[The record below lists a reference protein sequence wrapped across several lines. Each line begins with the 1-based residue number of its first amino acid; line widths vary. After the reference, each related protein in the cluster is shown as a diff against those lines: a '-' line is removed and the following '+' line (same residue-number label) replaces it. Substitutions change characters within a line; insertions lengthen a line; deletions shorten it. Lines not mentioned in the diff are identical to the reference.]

1 MFDSFNKP
9 GWQHTK
15 PEVRKAAIDELDDVA
30 VLVELIHKD
39 PEPEVQAHALAR
51 ITDSDELDKLA
62 DTLPQPLQAQ
72 ARAQRLK
79 QLLPDVSQISSISDE
94 VILVRIAGLADD
106 PELIVAS
113 IGQLKSPE
121 VRMDLAINHPVAKTR
136 LCAVQGIEDIDVLK
150 ELSLQSKHKDKAVY
164 RHCKEILDKHH
175 AQEREEAEQQQ
186 QIQQMSEDAKAL
198 STCVD
203 SPEYKAR
210 FQTLEYRWSQLK
222 KQAGAE
228 QKQPIEDDLEIC
240 AKRVEKLTEE
250 REAEENHQI
259 HVEEATGNFQ
269 EIISELEGIDISGL
283 ELTESKA
290 VKKFAKSLD
299 GIEDRWLAALHYAQ
313 PSSEQTREC
322 KQQLNLWRAIA
333 QASMQVLNKNPAL
346 DKLRA
351 DAEKLD
357 KSDFMAQHK
366 LLDKVEKQGE
376 KLSWPESHKA
386 ATPLPILQLK
396 ELQGQL
402 QQQLADLKKKE
413 KKNLESIESAFE
425 ELRKELD
432 DSNFKNA
439 DRVHNRLR
447 NLLRHV
453 SHKHQ
458 DHFHHEL
465 RPLTARLSEI
475 HDWQGFA
482 IEPKKI
488 ELCEQMRALVG
499 SEETPDVLATK
510 IKALQDEWKKLG
522 PLSPRRDQALWKK
535 FHKAADEAYEP
546 CKQAFA
552 QQSEARRENLKQ
564 RMALVAQLVD
574 YDNRMAWPGAE
585 DADPEAAPPDW
596 RMVQKTLDTA
606 RAAFNSIKPVS
617 GKGERKSR
625 GALQKTCDKIYSHI
639 KDEYERNITR
649 KKELIEQARSYVEL
663 EDLREAID
671 KAKGIQ
677 REWKEVGL
685 TPRQVDRKLWNDF
698 RGACDGVFARLDDQR
713 KQQNAARN
721 ERAEEAKARAE
732 QVKARALKEQQRW
745 PNLLEK
751 MQACALKTE
760 KEKKATKLWEK
771 EGDIP
776 RGIEAE
782 ALEAWWEQ
790 GSDDKLPEDKLRQA
804 CIALEVLIGV
814 DSPAEDKQARMAYQ
828 MQRLVEGMGSGQG
841 DQTQRLL
848 EQVNGFI
855 AMRPTGVWVGRFCGG
870 IKVEHIKQKN

>member
-9 GWQHTK
+9 GWQHAK
-15 PEVRKAAIDELDDVA
+15 PEVRKSAIDELDDVA
-30 VLVELIHKD
+30 VLIELVHKD
-39 PEPEVQAHALAR
+39 PEPEVQAHALSR
-51 ITDSDELDKLA
+51 ISDSDELDKLA
-62 DTLPQPLQAQ
+62 DALPQPLQAQ
-72 ARAQRLK
+72 ARSQRLK
-79 QLLPDVSQISSISDE
+79 QLLPDVSQLSSISDE
-94 VILVRIAGLADD
+94 AILVRIAGLADD
-106 PELIVAS
+106 PELIAAS
-113 IGQLKSPE
+113 IGQIKSPE
-121 VRMDLAINHPVAKTR
+121 VRMDLAINHPVAKAR
-136 LCAVQGIEDIDVLK
+136 LRAAQSIEDIELLK
-150 ELSLQSKHKDKAVY
+150 ELSHQSKHKDKSVF
-164 RHCKEILDKHH
+164 RHCKEILDNHH
-175 AQEREEAEQQQ
+175 AREREESEHQQK
-186 QIQQMSEDAKAL
+186 IQQMAEDARVL
-198 STCVD
+198 SSCVD

-222 KQAGAE
+222 EHAGTE
-228 QKQPIEDDLEIC
+228 QRQPIEDDLKIC
-240 AKRVEKLTEE
+240 AKRIEKLTEE
-250 REAEENHQI
+250 LAAEETQQV
-259 HVEEATGNFQ
+259 HVQEAAKAFR
-269 EIISELEGIDISGL
+269 EILAELEGIDISGL

-299 GIEDRWLAALHYAQ
+299 AIEDRWLAALHYAQ
-313 PSSEQTREC
+313 PSSAQTKEC
-322 KQQLNLWRAIA
+322 KAHLNLWRVIV
-333 QASMQVLNKNPAL
+333 QASRQVLNKKPAL
-346 DKLRA
+346 DKLHA
-351 DAEKLD
+351 DAGKLD
-357 KSDFMAQHK
+357 KSDFMTQHK
-366 LLDKVEKQGE
+366 LLEKVETHIQ
-376 KLSWPESHKA
+376 KLHWPESHRK
-386 ATPLPILQLK
+386 ATPGPILQLH

-432 DSNFKNA
+432 DNHFKNA
-439 DRVHNRLR
+439 DRVHSRLR

-465 RPLTARLSEI
+465 RPLTAKLGEI

-488 ELCEQMRALVG
+488 DLCEQMRALVG
-499 SEETPDVLATK
+499 SAEDPDVLAVK
-510 IKALQDEWKKLG
+510 IKALQDEWKQLG

-535 FHKAADEAYEP
+535 FHAAADEAYEP

-552 QQSEARRENLKQ
+552 QQSEARRDNLKQ

-574 YDNRMAWPGAE
+574 YDKRMAWPGAE
-585 DADPEAAPPDW
+585 DAESDTAPPDW

-606 RAAFNSIKPVS
+606 RAAFNNIKPVS

-625 GALQKTCDKIYSHI
+625 GALQKICDKIYGHI
-639 KDEYERNITR
+639 KDEYERNIAR
-649 KKELIEQARSYVEL
+649 KKELIEKARSYVEL

-685 TPRQVDRKLWNDF
+685 TPRQVDRKLWKDF

-732 QVKARALKEQQRW
+732 QAKARALKEQQRW
-745 PNLLEK
+745 PNLLDRMK
-751 MQACALKTE
+751 ACALKAE
-760 KEKKATKLWEK
+760 DEKKATKLWEK

-782 ALEAWWEQ
+782 ALEAWWDQ
-790 GSDDKLPEDKLRQA
+790 GVDDKTPEDDLREA
-804 CIALEVLIGV
+804 CIALEVLVGV
-814 DSPAEDKQARMAYQ
+814 DSPPEDKKARMAYQ
-828 MQRLVEGMGSGQG
+828 MQRLVEGMGGGQG
-841 DQTQRLL
+841 DHEERLL

-855 AMRPTGVWVGRFCGG
+855 AMRPAGVWVERFCCDG
-870 IKVEHIKQKN
+870 KLSPRKT

>member
-9 GWQHTK
+9 GWEHPK
-15 PEVRKAAIDELDDVA
+15 PEVRKSAIDELDDVA
-30 VLVELIHKD
+30 LLIGLVHDD
-39 PEPEVQAHALAR
+39 PEPEIRALALTR
-51 ITDSDELDKLA
+51 ISDSDELDKLA

-72 ARAQRLK
+72 ARAQRLQ
-79 QLLPDVSQISSISDE
+79 QLLPDASQISSISDE
-94 VILVRIAGLADD
+94 AILVRIAGLADD
-106 PELIVAS
+106 PELIAAS
-113 IGQLKSPE
+113 IGQVKSPE
-121 VRMDLAINHPVAKTR
+121 IRMDLAINHPVAKTR
-136 LCAVQGIEDIDVLK
+136 LCAVQGIEDIDLLK
-150 ELSLQSKHKDKAVY
+150 ELSLQSRHKDKAVY

-175 AQEREEAEQQQ
+175 AREREEAEQQQ
-186 QIQQMSEDAKAL
+186 QIQQLSEDARAL

-210 FQTLEYRWSQLK
+210 VQTLEYRWSQLK
-222 KQAGAE
+222 EHTGAE
-228 QKQPIEDDLEIC
+228 QKQPIEDSLEIC
-240 AKRVEKLTEE
+240 AKRVEKLTEA
-250 REAEENHQI
+250 RKAEETHHA
-259 HVEEATGNFQ
+259 HVEGATEAFQ
-269 EIISELEGIDISGL
+269 VILSELEGIDISNL
-283 ELTESKA
+283 ELAESKA
-290 VKKFAKSLD
+290 VKEFAKSLD
-299 GIEDRWLAALHYAQ
+299 ASEDRWLSALHYAQ
-313 PSSEQTREC
+313 PSKEQTKEC

-333 QASMQVLNKNPAL
+333 QASKQVLNKKPAL
-346 DKLRA
+346 DKIHA
-351 DAEKLD
+351 DAGKLD
-357 KSDFMAQHK
+357 KSDFMMQHK
-366 LLDKVEKQGE
+366 LLEKVEAHIK
-376 KLSWPESHKA
+376 KLPWPESHGK
-386 ATPLPILQLK
+386 ATPSPVLQLH

-432 DSNFKNA
+432 DNHFKNA

-465 RPLTARLSEI
+465 RPLTAGLSEI

-488 ELCEQMRALVG
+488 ELCEQMRGLVDNAVA
-499 SEETPDVLATK
+499 PDVLATK

-535 FHKAADEAYEP
+535 FHAAADEAYEP

-552 QQSEARRENLKQ
+552 QQSEARKANLRQ
-564 RMALVAQLVD
+564 RMDLVAQLVD
-574 YDNRMAWPGAE
+574 YDNRMAWPGSE
-585 DADPEAAPPDW
+585 ETEPDSAPPDW

-606 RAAFNSIKPVS
+606 RVAFNNIKPLS

-625 GALQKTCDKIYSHI
+625 VALQKICDRIYGHI
-639 KDEYERNITR
+639 KDEYERNIER

-685 TPRQVDRKLWNDF
+685 TPRQVDRKLWKEF
-698 RGACDGVFARLDDQR
+698 RQACDDVFARLDDQR

-721 ERAEEAKARAE
+721 ERAEEAKARVE

-745 PNLLEK
+745 PNLLQK
-751 MQACALKTE
+751 MQACALKA
-760 KEKKATKLWEK
+760 KDEKKATKLWEK
-771 EGDIP
+771 VGDIP
-776 RGIEAE
+776 KGIETE
-782 ALEAWWEQ
+782 ALKAWWEQ
-790 GSDDKLPEDKLRQA
+790 GPDDKTPEDELREA

-814 DSPAEDKQARMAYQ
+814 DSPPEDKKARMAYQ
-828 MQRLVEGMGSGQG
+828 MQRLVEGMGGQQG
-841 DQTQRLL
+841 NQEQLML
-848 EQVNGFI
+848 EHVNGFI
-855 AMRPTGVWVGRFCGG
+855 AMQPPGEWVERFCCDGK
-870 IKVEHIKQKN
+870 ISPRK

>member
-9 GWQHTK
+9 GWQNAK
-15 PEVRKAAIDELDDVA
+15 PEVRKSAIDELDDVA
-30 VLVELIHKD
+30 VLIELVHTD
-39 PEPEVQAHALAR
+39 PEPEVQAHALSR
-51 ITDSDELDKLA
+51 ISDSEELDKLA
-62 DTLPQPLQAQ
+62 DALPQPLQAQ
-72 ARAQRLK
+72 ARLQRLQ

-94 VILVRIAGLADD
+94 AILVRIAGLADD
-106 PELIVAS
+106 PELIAAS
-113 IGQLKSPE
+113 IGQIKSPE
-121 VRMDLAINHPVAKTR
+121 VRMDLAINHPVAKAR
-136 LCAVQGIEDIDVLK
+136 LRAAQSIEDIELLK
-150 ELSLQSKHKDKAVY
+150 ELSHQSKHKDKSVF
-164 RHCKEILDKHH
+164 RHCKEILDDHH
-175 AQEREEAEQQQ
+175 AREREEAEHQQ
-186 QIQQMSEDAKAL
+186 QIQQMAEDARVL
-198 STCVD
+198 SSCVD

-222 KQAGAE
+222 EHAGAK
-228 QKQPIEDDLEIC
+228 QRQPIEDDLKIC
-240 AKRVEKLTEE
+240 AKRIEKLTEE
-250 REAEENHQI
+250 LEAEKTQQA
-259 HVEEATGNFQ
+259 HVEEATKAFR
-269 EIISELEGIDISGL
+269 EILAELEGIDISSL
-283 ELTESKA
+283 VLTESKA

-299 GIEDRWLAALHYAQ
+299 ATEDRWLAALHYAQ
-313 PSSEQTREC
+313 PSSAQTKEC
-322 KQQLNLWRAIA
+322 KAQLNLWRAIV
-333 QASMQVLNKNPAL
+333 QASRQVLNKKPAL
-346 DKLRA
+346 DKLHA
-351 DAEKLD
+351 DAGKLD
-357 KSDFMAQHK
+357 KSDFMTQHK
-366 LLDKVEKQGE
+366 LLEKVETHIQ
-376 KLSWPESHKA
+376 KLHWPESHRK
-386 ATPLPILQLK
+386 ATPDPILRLH

-432 DSNFKNA
+432 DNHFKNA

-465 RPLTARLSEI
+465 RPLTAKLGEI

-499 SEETPDVLATK
+499 SAEDPDVLAVR
-510 IKALQDEWKKLG
+510 IKALQDEWKQLG

-535 FHKAADEAYEP
+535 FHAAADEAYEP

-552 QQSEARRENLKQ
+552 RQSEVRRDNLKQ

-574 YDNRMAWPGAE
+574 YDKRMAWPESA
-585 DADPEAAPPDW
+585 DADLEAPPPDW

-606 RAAFNSIKPVS
+606 RAAFNNIKPVS

-625 GALQKTCDKIYSHI
+625 GALQKICDRIYGHI
-639 KDEYERNITR
+639 RDEYERNIAR
-649 KKELIEQARSYVEL
+649 KKELVEKARSYVEL

-685 TPRQVDRKLWNDF
+685 TPRQVDRKLWKDF

-732 QVKARALKEQQRW
+732 QAKARALKEQQRW
-745 PNLLEK
+745 PNLLDRMK
-751 MQACALKTE
+751 ACALKAE
-760 KEKKATKLWEK
+760 KAKKATKLWEK

-776 RGIEAE
+776 RGIETV

-790 GSDDKLPEDKLRQA
+790 GPDDKFPEDELRQA

-814 DSPAEDKQARMAYQ
+814 DSPTEDKQARMAYQ
-828 MQRLVEGMGSGQG
+828 MQRLVEGMGGGQG
-841 DQTQRLL
+841 DQTQILL

-855 AMRPTGVWVGRFCGG
+855 AMRPTGVWVERFCEG
-870 IKVEHIKQKN
+870 VEKAKN